1 MPQSHMT
8 IHRRLH
14 SFLLCLGLVLLA
26 TTGQTAEING
36 HLTLHGNL
44 NGCVATG
51 TATAYVCAPV
61 PSIGSYR
68 AGTLYSFIAPA
79 TNTGVLTINY
89 NGLGARTIK
98 KVIAGVVT
106 DLRAGDITS
115 GDPVVTIFDGTFL
128 RMVSPPGTA
137 IQLIASGTLALATA
151 SIPSGACATAQTAT
165 ATGTLTTDTILASF
179 NGDVTG
185 VTGYT
190 AATTGSLR
198 VDVYPTAN
206 NVSARVCNNNA
217 NPITP
222 GAVTINWRV
231 VR

>member
-1 MPQSHMT
+1 M
-8 IHRRLH
+8 RREARP
-14 SFLLCLGLVLLA
+14 LLVLALMLLASCSVLLA
-26 TTGQTAEING
+26 PSRAAEING

-89 NGLGARTIK
+89 NGIGARTIK

-151 SIPSGACATAQTAT
+151 SIASGACATAQTVA

-198 VDVYPTAN
+198 VDVFPTAN
-206 NVSARVCNNNA
+206 NVSARVCNNTA
-217 NPITP
+217 AAITP